1 MEHSV
6 VRAVIIAIT
15 SPFISPLK
23 AWRVPVW
30 SFDHFCSPY
39 MDGRMRIV
47 MVEDNALLEEVSVVG
62 YGTTREWLFDR

>member
-1 MEHSV
+1 MHTEMYGEPKESG
-6 VRAVIIAIT
+6 IMI
-15 SPFISPLK
+15 
-23 AWRVPVW
+23 RVGKRW

-62 YGTTREWLFDR
+62 YDFSW

>member
-1 MEHSV
+1 M

-15 SPFISPLK
+15 LHLFPVEG
-23 AWRVPVW
+23 WRVPVW

-62 YGTTREWLFDR
+62 YGLPGMAL